1 MWGSSP
7 WMMEEMLEEEEEC
20 VDPVPP
26 ASGSFVSEARLQGGG
41 GVWE

>member
-1 MWGSSP
+1 MDDGGDGGGLLL
-7 WMMEEMLEEEEEC
+7 EEEEEEC

-26 ASGSFVSEARLQGGG
+26 ASGLFILEDRLQGGG